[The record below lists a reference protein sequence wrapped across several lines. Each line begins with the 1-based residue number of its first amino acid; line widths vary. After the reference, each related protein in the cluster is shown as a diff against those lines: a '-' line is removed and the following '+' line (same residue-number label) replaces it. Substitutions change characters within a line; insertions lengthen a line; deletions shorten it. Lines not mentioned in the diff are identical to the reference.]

1 MTACHTFIEK
11 VQQALDN
18 NLHAIGIFLD
28 LTKAYDVINHDILLH
43 KLESYG
49 VRGLLNAWFKSYLS
63 GRSQYVSITQT
74 NNNNKNVLHK
84 YSSLLRLNSNGVPQG
99 SILGPLLFLI
109 YINDLHHHFQ
119 GINFVLYADD
129 TNILIV
135 DKEEMKLQ
143 HKIT

>member
-1 MTACHTFIEK
+1 M
-11 VQQALDN
+11 
-18 NLHAIGIFLD
+18 HAIGIFLD

-63 GRSQYVSITQT
+63 GHSHYVSIMQT
-74 NNNNKNVLHK
+74 NSNNKNVLHK
-84 YSSLLRLNSNGVPQG
+84 YSSLLRLNSNSVPQG
-99 SILGPLLFLI
+99 LILGPLLFLI
-109 YINDLHHHFQ
+109 YMNDLPHFQ

-135 DKEEMKLQ
+135 DKEEMKPQ
-143 HKIT
+143 HKITLVMKQLESWFK